1 MDVFTSTPACKGG
14 RAKALERSRGK
25 RFVNDLKRNVHSGYD
40 FKVGRKS
47 NALWVLLRAC
57 ASFFRG

>member
-25 RFVNDLKRNVHSGYD
+25 RFVNSLKRNVHSGYD

-47 NALWVLLRAC
+47 NALWVLLWAC